1 MKGARRFRDRL
12 KKDLENPEFKK
23 AFDEE
28 EVFAS
33 VAIQVAKLREKEGL
47 TQQGLAKLLHTSQQ
61 AVSRLEDPDSRSYS
75 LRTLVKIAHAFNK
88 ELKVELR

>member
-1 MKGARRFRDRL
+1 MKGARRFKDRL

-61 AVSRLEDPDSRSYS
+61 AVSRLEDTDSRSYS

>member
-12 KKDLENPEFKK
+12 KKDLENPEFRK

-33 VAIQVAKLREKEGL
+33 VAVQVAKLREKEGL
-47 TQQGLAKLLHTSQQ
+47 TQEELAKLGHTSLQT
-61 AVSRLEDPDSRSYS
+61 VSRLESPDNGRYS
-75 LRTLVKIAHAFNK
+75 LKTLVKIAHALNK
-88 ELKVELR
+88 ELNVEFR